1 MKKVGGQLGLCST
14 DSMSLT
20 IEIKAKAIKKHKIY
34 LTLQSWKLSL
44 IAKGRS
50 YIIRTNWAY

>member
-44 IAKGRS
+44 IAKRRS
-50 YIIRTNWAY
+50 YIIRTN